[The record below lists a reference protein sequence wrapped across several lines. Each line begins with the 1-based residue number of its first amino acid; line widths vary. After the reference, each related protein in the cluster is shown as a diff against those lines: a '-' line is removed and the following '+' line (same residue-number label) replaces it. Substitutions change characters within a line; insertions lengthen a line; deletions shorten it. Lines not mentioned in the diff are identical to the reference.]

1 MSVVL
6 RLGGERLRVRMGCGD
21 DARLGLRRGEA
32 DLLELL
38 ELGDLDRPGDLA
50 LGDFGDFELGALGE
64 ATRFA
69 FGVSRADTTRLGE
82 SRGDFFGESRG
93 DFFGVTL
100 RGVLAGLFDVFAL
113 VVFLAAAFF
122 FAAFNSSSR
131 RLTMSR

>member
-50 LGDFGDFELGALGE
+50 LGDFGDFALGALGALGE
-64 ATRFA
+64 AT
-69 FGVSRADTTRLGE
+69 RADTTRLGE

-122 FAAFNSSSR
+122 FAAFNS
-131 RLTMSR
+131 